1 MSPLRQARQW
11 WLPCGWLE
19 LWTCLHRRADRARLP
34 LARELFWAKCR
45 GDPRHI
51 LGQSDV
57 WPIPSV
63 VSTRDR
69 AGKRC
74 CLPLAMIVIL
84 QPGFFTLEDMSKF
97 DMSPLRGH
105 AQRVA
110 IALTTSCEQTEQTD
124 VSQLGVKTF
133 HMETIQILEQADGPE
148 TVPVF
153 QRLRRLTMWLNPVR
167 HESHK
172 HNLDIGEGPSALCPQ
187 TCAMKSAQG
196 HFGRTVFLSVL
207 ISLSTVLLSRSVV
220 CWKRSAGASQLA
232 SLLIHSDAAQLAVP

>member
-34 LARELFWAKCR
+34 LACELLWAKCR

-84 QPGFFTLEDMSKF
+84 QPGFFSLEDMSKF
-97 DMSPLRGH
+97 DMSPPRGH

-133 HMETIQILEQADGPE
+133 HMENIQILEQADGPE

-172 HNLDIGEGPSALCPQ
+172 HNLDIGEGPSRCLKKCR
-187 TCAMKSAQG
+187 TLSAMPTDL
-196 HFGRTVFLSVL
+196 RNE
-207 ISLSTVLLSRSVV
+207 
-220 CWKRSAGASQLA
+220 
-232 SLLIHSDAAQLAVP
+232 

>member
-1 MSPLRQARQW
+1 MSPVRQARQW

-97 DMSPLRGH
+97 DMSPPRGH

-110 IALTTSCEQTEQTD
+110 IALTTSCEQTEQT
-124 VSQLGVKTF
+124 
-133 HMETIQILEQADGPE
+133 EQTSCEQTEQDR
-148 TVPVF
+148 
-153 QRLRRLTMWLNPVR
+153 Q
-167 HESHK
+167 SK
-172 HNLDIGEGPSALCPQ
+172 HTDP
-187 TCAMKSAQG
+187 
-196 HFGRTVFLSVL
+196 
-207 ISLSTVLLSRSVV
+207 
-220 CWKRSAGASQLA
+220 GASGRSRNSSCLSALA
-232 SLLIHSDAAQLAVP
+232 SLDHVVEPCAPRESQAQFGHR